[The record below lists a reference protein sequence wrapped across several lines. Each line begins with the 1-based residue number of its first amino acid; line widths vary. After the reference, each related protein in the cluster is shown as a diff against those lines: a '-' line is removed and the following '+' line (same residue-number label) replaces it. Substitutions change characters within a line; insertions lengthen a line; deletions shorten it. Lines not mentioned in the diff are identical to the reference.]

1 MAAEQEPTRVFRFGL
16 FEADL
21 GNRQLFRNG
30 ISVGL
35 TGQPF
40 EVLALLLEYPGQL
53 VTREQ
58 MRARLWPSGTVVEFD
73 HSIAAAITKLR
84 EVLGDEAQHPRFI
97 ATVPRH
103 GYRFIAPVSTPAP
116 SALKTVPAASSPPAV
131 PRSAPAVWPLRQK
144 LDRAIIAVLAVGL
157 AYFVLDS
164 FWISKHVPAS
174 RPATPTT
181 TLPETAAIAGA
192 AEKSIAVLPF
202 ADMSEKKDQEYF
214 ADGLAEELLDFLGK
228 TQGLHV
234 VARTSS
240 FSFKGKLDDIPTI
253 AEKLKVANVL
263 EGSVRK
269 SGDRVRVTTQ
279 LVRGMDGKHLWSETY
294 DLELRDIF
302 IVQDAIATAV
312 VTALKLQ
319 LSPGQRSS
327 RSRSVDTNA
336 YLQYLL
342 GQQYFARG
350 SVEDLGRAL
359 GAYRQAIAL
368 DPNFAAARAGL
379 AVAEAYLADDTGDSA
394 GLERARAA
402 AERAISLAP
411 DDALGYAARGF
422 LRFNFAWDWSGA
434 QADFSRA
441 LELDPNDLFV
451 LRRYSS
457 LLTYLGRLPEGIAIA
472 RNAAELDPL
481 SPQAWN
487 TLAWNLIPSGD
498 LAAAREALGHALTID
513 PMYGYALYNLGSI
526 ELVEHM
532 PTEALGVFRRI
543 PADRAGPLGWRLAG
557 IAIAEHLLGHA
568 NESQQAL
575 DEAIAK
581 VSQSAAYQIAEA
593 YAGRGEPDQAFEWL
607 ERAYRQ
613 RDGGLTGL
621 RRDPL
626 LISLRSDPRYKAM
639 LKKINLP
646 E

>member
-30 ISVGL
+30 ILVGL

-58 MRARLWPSGTVVEFD
+58 LRARLWPSGTVVEFD

-116 SALKTVPAASSPPAV
+116 SALKMAPTSSSPPAV
-131 PRSAPAVWPLRQK
+131 PTSGPALRPLRQK

-157 AYFVLDS
+157 AYLAVDR

-181 TLPETAAIAGA
+181 LPGTGAIAA
-192 AEKSIAVLPF
+192 VAEKSIAVLPF

-240 FSFKGKLDDIPTI
+240 FSFKGKSDDIPTI

-269 SGDRVRVTTQ
+269 SGDRVRGT
-279 LVRGMDGKHLWSETY
+279 DGKHLWSETY

-327 RSRSVDTNA
+327 RSRFVNTNS

-394 GLERARAA
+394 GLERAQAA

-451 LRRYSS
+451 LRRYSA

-498 LAAAREALGHALTID
+498 LAAAREALGYALTID

-526 ELVEHM
+526 ELVEHR
-532 PTEALGVFRRI
+532 PTEALQVFRRI

-568 NESQQAL
+568 KESQQAL